1 MTDELKSCANCGNAE
16 IKPMHVCNS
25 NRPLYRVKCYKCG
38 MQTNLDDKDKVIAA
52 WNTRYTPCDLSL
64 IDNISLMAESVRRG
78 LATVESD
85 RLPQWAIDAIQ
96 KEISVLWAEYAKTGM
111 IRLDA
116 CARKLEWVISLRKP
130 EETE

>member
-1 MTDELKSCANCGNAE
+1 MTDELKPCAHCGNAE

-52 WNTRYTPCDLSL
+52 WNTRHTPCDLSS

-85 RLPQWAIDAIQ
+85 TLPAWAIDAID
-96 KEISVLWAEYAKTGM
+96 ERISQEHRIGIYGYQHAV
-111 IRLDA
+111 RQ
-116 CARKLEWVISLRKP
+116 LEWVLSLRKP
-130 EETE
+130 EEKE